1 MLMVS
6 SIFKYSNIDLIL
18 YVGAHIP
25 VMSSVDEF
33 FDILFLGIFIIL
45 SSAFDNRFY
54 SKPPLTLVKEAANAV
69 SHFHSLLH
77 IFSKRFI
84 ILLDGE
90 PIAHSYIFHRMLG
103 EFAAA
108 TVVFSKAVHIARDG
122 EDANGINFFRF
133 VRQIEGILEG
143 SYPTIFP
150 YYSRCFDK
158 GHKHFTWTGGV
169 VEILGRTEAIDFL
182 LLATSKG
189 ELLDHPSHQVYITPI
204 TGKRHERG
212 DSLDNSYG
220 HPKKQKL

>member
-1 MLMVS
+1 MSMVS

-18 YVGAHIP
+18 YIGAHIP
-25 VMSSVDEF
+25 IMSSVVEF

-45 SSAFDNRFY
+45 SPAFDNRFY
-54 SKPPLTLVKEAANAV
+54 SKPPLTLVKEAAYSV

-90 PIAHSYIFHRMLG
+90 PIAHSYIFHRMLA

-108 TVVFSKAVHIARDG
+108 SVVFSKAIHFARDG
-122 EDANGINFFRF
+122 EDDNGINYFRF

-143 SYPTIFP
+143 SYPSIFP
-150 YYSRCFDK
+150 YYSRCFDR

-169 VEILGRTEAIDFL
+169 VEVLDRTEALDTL
-182 LLATSKG
+182 VSNTSKG
-189 ELLDHPSHQVYITPI
+189 ELLDHPSHQVYITPV

-212 DSLDNSYG
+212 ESLDNSEQ
-220 HPKKQKL
+220 PSKRRR